1 MALTDLKRIL
11 GTAKRGAPLVTA
23 GNVPNAAD
31 ELESVCKHAVR
42 VLRWI
47 HKDQRAMAYL
57 DGVKGPR
64 DSYLS
69 DEVSEAIRDIN
80 GFNEKYADFMEDG
93 EKL

>member
-31 ELESVCKHAVR
+31 EL
-42 VLRWI
+42 
-47 HKDQRAMAYL
+47 
-57 DGVKGPR
+57 
-64 DSYLS
+64 
-69 DEVSEAIRDIN
+69 N